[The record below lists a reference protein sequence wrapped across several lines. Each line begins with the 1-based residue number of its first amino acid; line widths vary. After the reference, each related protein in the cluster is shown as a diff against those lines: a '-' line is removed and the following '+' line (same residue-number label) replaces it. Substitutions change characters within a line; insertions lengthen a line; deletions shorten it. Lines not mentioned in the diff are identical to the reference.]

1 MASNVHKE
9 PLRRTDDIANEII
22 ISDINNGEP
31 IDMRDDQLFS
41 QVPLRTDNEDD
52 IETLPQSSVERIMQ
66 LQMKQ
71 MQFMQSL
78 TKQFSSHIGHS
89 NINFDVCDVTTQH
102 TQGTKRCRSHDN
114 EGDNSSDKHYKG
126 DVESE
131 IDYLD
136 NMLSNIES
144 GENLV
149 KCNEPEPVDMQ
160 EVNESMNEMSEF
172 YDESEETSDPIEERL
187 AKTINT
193 SLRANIS
200 NQSSKK
206 LSQNSKGHKI
216 VKI

>member
-1 MASNVHKE
+1 
-9 PLRRTDDIANEII
+9 
-22 ISDINNGEP
+22 
-31 IDMRDDQLFS
+31 
-41 QVPLRTDNEDD
+41 
-52 IETLPQSSVERIMQ
+52 
-66 LQMKQ
+66 

-78 TKQFSSHIGHS
+78 TKQFSSHICHS
-89 NINFDVCDVTTQH
+89 HINFDACDVTTQR

-114 EGDNSSDKHYKG
+114 EEDNYSDKHYKG

-131 IDYLD
+131 IDDLD

-144 GENLV
+144 GKNLV
-149 KCNEPEPVDMQ
+149 KGNEPEHGDMQ
-160 EVNESMNEMSEF
+160 EVNEMSDF
-172 YDESEETSDPIEERL
+172 YDESEETSIPIEESL